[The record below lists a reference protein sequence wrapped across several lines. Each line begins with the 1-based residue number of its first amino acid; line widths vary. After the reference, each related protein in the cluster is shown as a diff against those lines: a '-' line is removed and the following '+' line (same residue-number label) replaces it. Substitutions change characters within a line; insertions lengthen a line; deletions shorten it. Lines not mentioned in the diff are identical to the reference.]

1 MNTEK
6 EAPAG
11 QGGGSNNLTKSICCA
26 SQYSANVVSNQA
38 RGFRSAGWVDFR
50 EVNEAALGRLPKLFT
65 RWLPGGVRDG
75 DEYTALNPTRIDR
88 HLGSFRI
95 NLRTGRWA
103 DFATGDKGTDV
114 ISLAAYLA
122 EITQYEAA
130 RRLAKMLGLRR
141 A

>member
-1 MNTEK
+1 MNADEQ
-6 EAPAG
+6 APAS
-11 QGGGSNNLTKSICCA
+11 QGGGSNDNTKPNSCA
-26 SQYSANVVSNQA
+26 PDNTVIGSSRQVGGHRSSSWVNFRTVNQA
-38 RGFRSAGWVDFR
+38 AMRQ
-50 EVNEAALGRLPKLFT
+50 LPLLLD

-75 DEYTALNPTRIDR
+75 DEYTTLNPTRIDR

-122 EITQYEAA
+122 GITQYEAA
-130 RRLAKMLGLRR
+130 RHLAIMMGLRR